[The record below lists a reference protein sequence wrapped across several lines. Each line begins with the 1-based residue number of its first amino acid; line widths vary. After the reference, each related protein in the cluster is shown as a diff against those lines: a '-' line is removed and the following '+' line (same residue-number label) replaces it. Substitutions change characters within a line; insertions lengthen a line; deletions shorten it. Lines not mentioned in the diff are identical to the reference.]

1 MHIFGKNNE
10 RAPVPEASGV
20 TWGWG
25 GGRFLSPTLFPVFS
39 FELEKEKMVVE
50 ET

>member
-25 GGRFLSPTLFPVFS
+25 GTILESYLVSSVF
-39 FELEKEKMVVE
+39 F
-50 ET
+50 